1 MGDINMVDS
10 DKVKKIIIAV
20 LAVAAV
26 IFGVLFILKVIN
38 NTDDGEDISGSGDFT
53 ADEAAPEITL
63 IETGDVEEEVVP
75 EDDIVE
81 PTEDATDVITT
92 AEVET
97 TAVEEDSTEGNLEL
111 EADELTENPTTAAPI
126 TNDIE
131 GDEE

>member
-53 ADEAAPEITL
+53 AD
-63 IETGDVEEEVVP
+63 
-75 EDDIVE
+75 
-81 PTEDATDVITT
+81 DATDVITT

-111 EADELTENPTTAAPI
+111 EADELTANPTTAAPI

>member
-26 IFGVLFILKVIN
+26 IFGVLFILTVIN
-38 NTDDGEDISGSGDFT
+38 NTDDGEDISESGDFT

-97 TAVEEDSTEGNLEL
+97 TAVEEDSTKV
-111 EADELTENPTTAAPI
+111 T
-126 TNDIE
+126 
-131 GDEE
+131 

>member
-1 MGDINMVDS
+1 MVDS

-111 EADELTENPTTAAPI
+111 EADELTANPTTAAPI

>member
-1 MGDINMVDS
+1 MVDS

-81 PTEDATDVITT
+81 LTEDATDVITT

-111 EADELTENPTTAAPI
+111 EADELTANPTTAAPI